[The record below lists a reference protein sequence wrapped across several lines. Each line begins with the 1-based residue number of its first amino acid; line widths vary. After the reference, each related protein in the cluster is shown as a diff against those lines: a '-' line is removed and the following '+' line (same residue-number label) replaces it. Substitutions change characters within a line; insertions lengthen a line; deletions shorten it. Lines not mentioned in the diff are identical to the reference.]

1 MSMNYNQPD
10 SASAVSESIA
20 ANESITPAV
29 ITAVNGILD
38 LPNPETTVVVGR
50 MTGSGAVTQP
60 TGLETQMVVVDIDS
74 PAGTDVDL
82 VIPPENLASTNVW
95 IFDTDADINV
105 TFNTTERVIVMGN
118 GDDEV
123 TVLGDRDTT
132 IDGSAGNDTLIL
144 SGGDDSIIGGTGNDS
159 ISAGAGADTIVSGV
173 GIDTV
178 DAGIGFDVMQLEG
191 DINDWTVSVTG
202 DVVALTGAPGS
213 GNGVEMT
220 NVNFISFGTSIVDNG
235 DQSSIVITDDARN
248 KDDAMRLYQTALD
261 RSADQGGA
269 QYWLDNIDAGLNT
282 YFDTATYFLQ
292 SSEFQSKYG
301 TLDNE
306 EFVNQMYQNAFN
318 RNAEQDGLDYWL
330 GVLNDGAQR
339 AEVVAYIAGSTEAA
353 NTIGNVVVVTDIV

>member
-1 MSMNYNQPD
+1 MSLNYNEPD
-10 SASAVSESIA
+10 SGAQVSEA
-20 ANESITPAV
+20 LEANESISQPMFNAFGTVLGLNSPLSLINVASWLGPA
-29 ITAVNGILD
+29 AVPQYPGPPGL
-38 LPNPETTVVVGR
+38 VVVTPEGDPFAPLNF
-50 MTGSGAVTQP
+50 GF
-60 TGLETQMVVVDIDS
+60 
-74 PAGTDVDL
+74 
-82 VIPPENLASTNVW
+82 IPPELLGANGWVFNW
-95 IFDTDADINV
+95 DGDISAV
-105 TFNTTERVIVMGN
+105 FNTTERVIQMGN
-118 GDDEV
+118 GNDDI
-123 TVLGDRDTT
+123 TVNGDRNTT
-132 IDGSAGNDTLIL
+132 IDGSAGNDTLTL

-159 ISAGAGADTIVSGV
+159 ITAGAGADTIVSGV

-178 DAGIGFDVMQLEG
+178 DAGLGFDVMQLEG
-191 DINDWTVSVTG
+191 DINDWSVAVEG
-202 DVVALTGAPGS
+202 DVVTLTGAPGS

-235 DQSSIVITDDARN
+235 DQFSIVVTDDARN

-269 QYWLDNIDAGLNT
+269 QYWLDTIDAGLNT

-318 RNAEQDGLDYWL
+318 RNAEQEGLDYWL

>member
-1 MSMNYNQPD
+1 MSLNYNEPD
-10 SASAVSESIA
+10 TSAAVSENLA
-20 ANESITPAV
+20 ANPSITPTV
-29 ITAVNGILD
+29 LTSISGVLD
-38 LPNPETTVVVGR
+38 LSNPETTVVVGSW
-50 MTGSGAVTQP
+50 TGTGAVTQP
-60 TGLETQMVVVDIDS
+60 TGSETQMVVVDIDS

-82 VIPPENLASTNVW
+82 VIPPENLASTSVW
-95 IFDTDADINV
+95 VFDTDANINV

-159 ISAGAGADTIVSGV
+159 ITAGAGADTIVSGV

-178 DAGIGFDVMQLEG
+178 DAGLGFDVMQLEG
-191 DINDWTVSVTG
+191 DINDWSVAVEG
-202 DVVALTGAPGS
+202 DVVTLTGAPGS

-235 DQSSIVITDDARN
+235 DQFSIVVTDDARN

-269 QYWLDNIDAGLNT
+269 QYWLDTIDAGLNT

-318 RNAEQDGLDYWL
+318 RNAEQEGLDYWL